1 MSQAAWPVITC
12 TVCGRTGP
20 GRRKAGLCK
29 RCYACAW
36 RRSRPC
42 IGCGQE
48 RPHLAAGLCAR
59 CYRLSRTRLVIC
71 PGCGEQRPVWFGDRC
86 ERCKK
91 QAAAQAGA
99 CRDCGKQVARLW
111 SGRCRSCDA
120 KSREVTGACRDCG
133 DLTRLTSGLCRAC
146 RLFRWAHPAGT
157 CSWCGRQQPIGKAGA
172 CRSCQLAARAAR
184 ALGKR
189 ARARRPRVVLP
200 PAARTREIT
209 GACRDCGDLT
219 WLSGGW
225 CGACRG
231 FRRSHPAGTC
241 PWCGRQQPI
250 GAAGACRSCQL
261 AARASRKR
269 ARDAPRPRPA
279 PSPAVPPPLDALVGY
294 GQARGWAPHTLRQAW
309 RSVTAVLASH
319 DELGEPPWDAVRL
332 RQFLNEQ
339 KLVALRAVEFLTDQ
353 GLARLNPQAAFDQW
367 LEARL
372 TALPAP
378 FAADVR
384 TWTEA
389 LQGRGPRAGRPRK
402 TSTIE
407 GYVRILQAP
416 LASWSARYES
426 LRQATTDD
434 LTAALAPL
442 TGATRLLALSA
453 MRSLF
458 GTLKARRVL
467 FTNPAAPLTGRR
479 IQPPP
484 VLPLDDGL
492 RTSLLGRLHD
502 PGERLIVLLAGVH
515 ALRPA
520 DICALTLDDVNLA
533 AGTLLV
539 GARVLPLDRLTAGH
553 LRAWLQARHAHWPA
567 TANPHLLIN
576 RSTGGGLEPVNL
588 GYIHAA
594 VHGLGITAQDLR
606 ADRLHDEAQASGGD
620 PLRLAHLFGISA
632 TAAIRYC
639 AELTQITT
647 DASLPGPSAG
657 PAVRRRPGPPPDQ

>member
-1 MSQAAWPVITC
+1 MIAAAGPVIAC
-12 TVCGRTGP
+12 AACGSTGP
-20 GRRKAGLCK
+20 GRRKAGLCQ
-29 RCYACAW
+29 RCYARAW
-36 RRSRPC
+36 RAARPC
-42 IGCGQE
+42 ASCGQH

-59 CYRLSRTRLVIC
+59 CYRLSRTRLVLC
-71 PGCGEQRPVWFGDRC
+71 PGCGEERPVWFGDRC

-91 QAAAQAGA
+91 RAAARAGA

-111 SGRCRSCDA
+111 SGRCRSCYA

-133 DLTRLTSGLCRAC
+133 DLTRLTSGVCKAC

-157 CSWCGRQQPIGKAGA
+157 CPWCGRAQPIGKAGA

-219 WLSGGW
+219 WLSGGL

-250 GAAGACRSCQL
+250 GAAGACRSCQC
-261 AARASRKR
+261 AARAIGKR
-269 ARDAPRPRPA
+269 ARDAPRPRPV
-279 PSPAVPPPLDALVGY
+279 PSPAVPPPLDALAGY

-309 RSVTAVLASH
+309 RAVTAVLAGRT
-319 DELGEPPWDAVRL
+319 ELGGPPWEAVRL
-332 RQFLNEQ
+332 RQFLNERS
-339 KLVALRAVEFLTDQ
+339 LVALRAVEFLTDQ
-353 GLARLNPQAAFDQW
+353 GLARPSPQAAFEQW
-367 LEARL
+367 LAARL
-372 TALPAP
+372 ATLPAP
-378 FAADVR
+378 FAAEVR

-389 LQGRGPRAGRPRK
+389 LQGRGPRAGPARQSP
-402 TSTIE
+402 TIQ

-426 LRQATTDD
+426 LRQVTTED
-434 LTAALAPL
+434 LTAQLTPL

-479 IQPPP
+479 VQPPP

-492 RTSLLGRLHD
+492 RAGLLGRLHG
-502 PGERLIVLLAGVH
+502 PAERLTVLLAGVH

-533 AGTLLV
+533 AGTLLA
-539 GARVLPLDRLTAGH
+539 GGRVRPLDRLTAGY
-553 LRAWLQARHAHWPA
+553 LRAWLAARHARWPA

-576 RSTGGGLEPVNL
+576 RSTGGGLQPVGR

-594 VHGLGITAQDLR
+594 VAGLGITAQDLR

-620 PLRLAHLFGISA
+620 PLRLAHLFGLSDG
-632 TAAIRYC
+632 AAIRYC
-639 AELTQITT
+639 AEI
-647 DASLPGPSAG
+647 
-657 PAVRRRPGPPPDQ
+657 GPPGQDRDNEMAPSTAGR